1 MTIAVTAATGHLG
14 RLVVEALLRTVPASE
29 LVAVVR
35 DADKAADFA
44 ARGVAVR
51 VADYNDSASLEAA
64 FDGVDRL
71 LLISGTDVGSRAR
84 QHAVVID
91 AAAKMGVSLLAYTSV
106 LRASEESLNPVAAEH
121 VATEAHL
128 RASGVPFVLLRNGWY
143 LENFVQAART
153 AAESGVVVTSAGA
166 GKVAT
171 ATRAEYAEAAAAVLT
186 TDGHEGR
193 IYELAGTQGWSEDEF
208 AQTVGEIL
216 GATVAVKQVTPGE
229 QLTILTAAGV
239 PEMWAGFGVAVD
251 GAIAAGELDALGND
265 LEALVGRKAA
275 PLRESLAGALAA

>member
-35 DADKAADFA
+35 DADKAADLA

-143 LENFVQAART
+143 LENYTAQIAGALQHGFAGSAGEGKIAAAAR
-153 AAESGVVVTSAGA
+153 ADF
-166 GKVAT
+166 
-171 ATRAEYAEAAAAVLT
+171 AAAAVAALT
-186 TDGHEGR
+186 LPGQAGKV
-193 IYELAGTQGWSEDEF
+193 YELAGDVPFTMAQLAAEVAKQSGKPVAYANLPPEAFKGVLLSVGLPGPF
-208 AQTVGEIL
+208 ADIL
-216 GATVAVKQVTPGE
+216 VDADVNIVK
-229 QLTILTAAGV
+229 
-239 PEMWAGFGVAVD
+239 
-251 GAIAAGELDALGND
+251 GELDDQSGELRK
-265 LEALVGRKAA
+265 LIGR
-275 PLRESLAGALAA
+275 PTTTLAAAVAAALPR